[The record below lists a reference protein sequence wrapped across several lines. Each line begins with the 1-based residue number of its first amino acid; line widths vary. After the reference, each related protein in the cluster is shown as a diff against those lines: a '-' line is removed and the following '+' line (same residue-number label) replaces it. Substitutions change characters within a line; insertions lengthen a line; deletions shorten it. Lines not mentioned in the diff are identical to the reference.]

1 MTYKKTK
8 GYPVNE
14 GSGPRGRGK
23 PAIKEDPSMG
33 KMPKSVSDAL
43 GMTKKSLKQAGK
55 MAAITIP
62 GPVGLAVRAAS
73 LRKKIPTSNPKPLVP
88 KKSKGGAMMKKS
100 KGGSLMKKS
109 KGGAMMKKSKGGA
122 MMRKSK
128 GGAMMKK
135 SKGGAMNKKS
145 KR

>member
-8 GYPVNE
+8 GYPVNKRSMGATAGGASLGATAG
-14 GSGPRGRGK
+14 GSGLSGKGK
-23 PAIKEDPSMG
+23 PAMKEDPSMG

-55 MAAITIP
+55 MAAITIG
-62 GPVGLAVRAAS
+62 GPAGLAVRAAS

-88 KKSKGGAMMKKS
+88 KKSKGGAMMRKS

-109 KGGAMMKKSKGGA
+109 KGGAM
-122 MMRKSK
+122 
-128 GGAMMKK
+128 
-135 SKGGAMNKKS
+135 NKKS